1 MFLCNGIAHLP
12 FLITEKTKLENCYN
26 RVNAMAVRE
35 PLCSACAFPT
45 ASLRASQTGRSPVE
59 KKVTF
64 DFLEGISAPGM
75 KNEVGGLPSNVRAK
89 T

>member
-1 MFLCNGIAHLP
+1 
-12 FLITEKTKLENCYN
+12 
-26 RVNAMAVRE
+26 MAVRE

-75 KNEVGGLPSNVRAK
+75 KNEVGGLPSNVREMYYMKIRRFFFDLTQRFYMLIMAK
-89 T
+89 ILTEF